1 MQLFAYLVQ
10 GLKFWLRCTEAVLEC
25 VRNLQQRLD
34 NDKAH
39 LLDQLEQMCSDDQVR
54 QVAFALVY
62 NFLQT
67 GECCGGSREV
77 PDVPVAVSSKSSV

>member
-1 MQLFAYLVQ
+1 M
-10 GLKFWLRCTEAVLEC
+10 LEC

-39 LLDQLEQMCSDDQVR
+39 LLDQLEQMCSEDQVTLA
-54 QVAFALVY
+54 AFALVY
-62 NFLQT
+62 NFFLQT

-77 PDVPVAVSSKSSV
+77 PDVPGAVPTKSSV